1 MKNYIFIY
9 FSGGNAPSV
18 PNEEVNKLWMGWFDL
33 IKDSLVDAGNPFN
46 EAGQVVTQAGNSQ
59 ISESAASG
67 YTIIKA
73 SSMDQA
79 VQISQGCPIL
89 HVPGASV
96 QVYEAQPM

>member
-9 FSGGNAPSV
+9 FSGGNAADVPS
-18 PNEEVNKLWMGWFDL
+18 EKVNKLWMDWFEQ

-46 EAGQVVTQAGNSQ
+46 EAGQTVTHAGS
-59 ISESAASG
+59 SAVEGSVAGG

-73 SSMDQA
+73 SDMDQA
-79 VQISQGCPIL
+79 VQISKGCPIL
-89 HVPGASV
+89 QIPDASV